1 MFKTVNDMKMHRKKH
16 YKADGTFVEEIVPR
30 TKLMYPPG
38 DYPCRFCGKVFSVSI
53 SSVVRI
59 VQWKIFSVI
68 KNRGSLL
75 LQFGFHYCR
84 NTT

>member
-1 MFKTVNDMKMHRKKH
+1 MFKTVNDMRMHRKKH

-53 SSVVRI
+53 SSMVRI
-59 VQWKIFSVI
+59 VEWKFFRVKKIVDLFL
-68 KNRGSLL
+68 R
-75 LQFGFHYCR
+75 QFRFHYSR